1 VAGCPEEWVAIAAKR
16 SGGQSK
22 PQLTV
27 SPPSAAAACGTVGAA
42 RRHNGYAGTDLS
54 MVPPS
59 TWRSAGSS
67 PTWRASANPC
77 WMVYAA
83 SDAKR
88 RGWLDR
94 MRDYGTRLI
103 WACRNTRTS
112 RSRCPTFEPA
122 FMFVKMALEIW
133 KCWFPWPLRIFSMSV
148 ENDFQQPREN
158 QGTRHFQCP
167 ACPPLRGTACV
178 GRRRPVL
185 GGRGARLSHGCGKG
199 GG

>member
-1 VAGCPEEWVAIAAKR
+1 MGCDCGEAVGRAV
-16 SGGQSK
+16 QT
-22 PQLTV
+22 QLTV

-59 TWRSAGSS
+59 TRRSAGSS

-112 RSRCPTFEPA
+112 RSRCPTVEPT

-133 KCWFPWPLRIFSMSV
+133 KCWFPGLFAFSACRLEMIFSSPV
-148 ENDFQQPREN
+148 EIKKPGISNVQ
-158 QGTRHFQCP
+158 HVH
-167 ACPPLRGTACV
+167 PLRGTACV

-185 GGRGARLSHGCGKG
+185 GRRGARPSHGCGKG